1 MGIRVATDIGGTFT
15 DLVFLDEQTG
25 ELGFSKVP
33 TSPGRLEQGILG
45 AIREAHLT
53 TPEVV
58 QFVHGTTI
66 VINAITERK
75 GAKVGLLTTH
85 GFRDV
90 LEIARGNRP
99 DIYNLLYQKPK
110 PFVPRCRRREIRERI
125 DVQGQIVAPLADDDV
140 RRAADRLRSEGVD
153 AVAIRFLHAYANP
166 AHEERAGEIIR
177 ELLPDAYLTLSHAI
191 TREFREYERTSTAVL

>member
-25 ELGFSKVP
+25 QLGFAKVS
-33 TSPGRLEQGILG
+33 TTPGRLEQGILR
-45 AIREAHLT
+45 AIREAGFT
-53 TPEVV
+53 TSAVV
-58 QFVHGTTI
+58 QFVHGTTV

-75 GAKVGLLTTH
+75 GAKVGLLTTR

-110 PFVPRCRRREIRERI
+110 AFVPRHLRLEVRERM
-125 DVQGQIVAPLADDDV
+125 DAQGTVIEPLSDDDV
-140 RRAADRLRSEGVD
+140 RRAADQFRREGVD
-153 AVAIRFLHAYANP
+153 AVAVCFLHAYANP
-166 AHEERAGEIIR
+166 AHEQRAGEIVR
-177 ELLPDAYLTLSHAI
+177 ELLPNAYPTLSHDI
-191 TREFREYERTSTAVL
+191 TREFREY